1 MTPTASTTPAAD
13 ATTSS
18 AQPPRLDHIRAISF
32 DLDDTLWPFLPIIL
46 QAEQVLRD
54 WLLAQAPGTVPLLTA
69 RPAVLRELREVVQLE
84 RPDLAHDLSGMR
96 RESIRR
102 LLVQVGENA
111 GLAEQAFDIF
121 FAERQRVRLYDDTL
135 PALDWLA
142 ARFPL
147 VAISNGNADVTR
159 AGLGRYFRAAFS
171 ASTFGKAK
179 PHADIFHAAAAAA
192 GVAAHELLH
201 VGDDAA
207 LDVAGAHA
215 AGLSTTWVARPGADG
230 ELPTWRHTHGPA
242 PHLTVAHLGELCEAL
257 RGHPA
262 A

>member
-1 MTPTASTTPAAD
+1 MTPIAASLPATGPSAN
-13 ATTSS
+13 A

-69 RPAVLRELREVVQLE
+69 RPAVLRELREVVQHE

-102 LLVQVGENA
+102 LLGQVDEDPA
-111 GLAEQAFDIF
+111 LAKPAFDIF

-192 GVAAHELLH
+192 GVAAHEVLH

-215 AGLSTTWVARPGADG
+215 AGLSTAWVARVGDDG
-230 ELPTWRHTHGPA
+230 KAPAWRPAAGPA

>member
-1 MTPTASTTPAAD
+1 MTPATASTTPFDPTA
-13 ATTSS
+13 SS
-18 AQPPRLDHIRAISF
+18 AHPPRLDHIRAISF
-32 DLDDTLWPFLPIIL
+32 DLDDTLWPFLPVIL

-54 WLLAQAPGTVPLLTA
+54 WLLAQAPGTAQVLAA
-69 RPAVLRELREVVQLE
+69 RPAALRELREVVQHE

-102 LLVQVGENA
+102 LLVQVDEDPA
-111 GLAEQAFDIF
+111 LAEPAFDVF

-135 PALDWLA
+135 PALEWLS

-147 VAISNGNADVTR
+147 VAISNGNADVAR
-159 AGLGRYFRAAFS
+159 VGLQRYFRAAFS
-171 ASTFGKAK
+171 AVTFGKAK

-192 GVAAHELLH
+192 GVAAHAVLH

-215 AGLSTTWVARPGADG
+215 AGLSTAWVARVGDDG
-230 ELPTWRHTHGPA
+230 VLPTWRHTHGPA
-242 PHLTVAHLGELCEAL
+242 PHLTVAHLGELVEAL
-257 RGHPA
+257 QGHPA